1 MQPMISRRFSVFL
14 TVFLFFGNLL
24 LSQDTLDLRNTK
36 INGYRGIWFELNQ
49 KYAYGDKYSGGLG
62 TYTAKHI
69 PLAVY
74 SPKADKTFFV
84 YGGTPSEDK
93 RHLLCMIGSFDHK
106 TLTVNKPTVV
116 YDKMD
121 VDDPHDNPVIYMG
134 DDDHIWVFV
143 SGRGTKRKGIKLRS
157 TEPLSVEKFEIVA
170 EEEFTYPQVWHT
182 DTGFFHFFTKYTGV
196 RELYF
201 ETSTN
206 GTEWSPT
213 QKLAGIPSGENNR
226 SGHYQ
231 VSSSFKGGEK
241 LATFFNRHNN
251 GHPDARTDLYYLQ
264 SEDNGKTWTTVQQDT
279 LLVPIHSIDSPA
291 RVIDYDSQKK
301 NVYLKDMRF
310 NQNGHPILLYITSNG
325 HEPGPKN
332 GPYEWRITK
341 WTGKNWETTVV
352 CGSDHNYDMGSL
364 YLEKDSWKIVGPTE
378 PGPQKYGTGGE
389 IAVWISRDKG
399 EHWKKE
405 KQITSSSPWNHSYV
419 RRPIRAKAP
428 FQFFWANG
436 DSQKFGKSELF
447 FGDFNGTIYKLPYTM
462 KANTEKPIKFH
473 N

>member
-1 MQPMISRRFSVFL
+1 MFHKLFRFLILFL
-14 TVFLFFGNLL
+14 CLQNPLFA
-24 LSQDTLDLRNTK
+24 QDSIDLRNTK

-84 YGGTPSEDK
+84 YGGTTNKDK
-93 RHLLCMIGSFDHK
+93 RRLLCMIGSFDHK
-106 TLTVNKPTVV
+106 TLTVNRPTVV
-116 YDKMD
+116 YDKMV
-121 VDDPHDNPVIYMG
+121 VDDPHDNPVLSIG

-157 TEPLSVEKFEIVA
+157 VKPLSTEKFLIVT
-170 EEEFTYPQVWHT
+170 EEEFTYPQVWST
-182 DTGFFHFFTKYTGV
+182 DNGFFHFFTKYTGV

-201 ETSTN
+201 ETSADGRT
-206 GTEWSPT
+206 WSPT

-231 VSSSFKGGEK
+231 VSGSFKEGKK

-251 GHPDARTDLYYLQ
+251 GHPDARTDLYYVQ
-264 SEDNGKTWTTVQQDT
+264 SKDYGKTWTTVQQDT
-279 LLVPIHSIDSPA
+279 LLLPISTIGSPA
-291 RVIDYDSQKK
+291 RVIDYNSQKK
-301 NVYLKDMRF
+301 NVYLKDMQF
-310 NQNGHPILLYITSNG
+310 DANGRPILLYITSNG

-332 GPYEWRITK
+332 EPYEWRITQ
-341 WTGKNWETTVV
+341 WTGQKWKTTVV
-352 CGSDHNYDMGSL
+352 CSSDHNYDMGSL
-364 YLEKDSWKIVGPTE
+364 YLEKDIWRIVGPTE
-378 PGPQKYGTGGE
+378 SGPQKYGTGGE
-389 IAVWISRDKG
+389 IAVWVSRDDG

-405 KQITSSSPWNHSYV
+405 KQITTSSQWNHDYV
-419 RRPIRAKAP
+419 RRPIWAKAP

-436 DSQKFGKSELF
+436 NPEKFGKSELF
-447 FGDFNGTIYKLPYTM
+447 FGNFNGNVYKLPYTM
-462 KANTEKPIKFH
+462 KNDTEKPIPYARE
-473 N
+473 